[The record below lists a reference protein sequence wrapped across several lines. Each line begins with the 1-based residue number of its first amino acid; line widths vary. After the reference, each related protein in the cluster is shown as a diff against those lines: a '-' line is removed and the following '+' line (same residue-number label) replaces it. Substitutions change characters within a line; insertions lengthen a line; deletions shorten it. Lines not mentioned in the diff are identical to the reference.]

1 MVELDKYIELI
12 HESLS
17 KDLLKK
23 QYQADYDNLHF
34 TTGHC
39 YIASEAIY
47 HTFGGKEKW
56 SAYAGRDDNNGTH
69 WWLKNKDTGE
79 IVDPTKEQ
87 YTSLGLEPPYN
98 KGRPCAFLTREP
110 SQRAQKLIARV
121 NEKVIQ
127 YEAEN
132 SAKTTKRFRP
142 R

>member
-1 MVELDKYIELI
+1 MVELDKYIEII

-23 QYQADYDNLHF
+23 QYQEDYDNLHF

-47 HTFGGKEKW
+47 HAFGGKEKW
-56 SAYAGRDDNNGTH
+56 SAYAGRDHNNGTH
-69 WWLKNKDTGE
+69 WLLKNKDTGE

-87 YTSLGLEPPYN
+87 YTSLGIEPPYD
-98 KGRPCAFLTREP
+98 KSRPCAFLTRKP

-121 NEKVIQ
+121 NEKIIQ
-127 YEAEN
+127 YESEKTV
-132 SAKTTKRFRP
+132 KTTKRFRP
-142 R
+142 

>member
-1 MVELDKYIELI
+1 MVELDKYIQII

-23 QYQADYDNLHF
+23 QYQKDYDNLHF

-47 HTFGGKEKW
+47 HAFGGKENW
-56 SAYAGRDDNNGTH
+56 SAYAGRDHDNGTH

-87 YTSLGLEPPYN
+87 YTSLGLEPPYD

-110 SQRAQKLIARV
+110 SQRAQKLIERV
-121 NEKVIQ
+121 NERIIQ

-132 SAKTTKRFRP
+132 SVKTTKRFRP
-142 R
+142 